1 MSTPFFD
8 VASAFAGMSV
18 GLTIATVLLAYQRCQ
33 LRAARRLLDD
43 AYRQLHVAE
52 HQARHDLLTGL
63 SNRRGCFARLRLLLQ
78 AGGPVSVAVLDLDG
92 FKAVNDNLDHAAG
105 DRQLTDIA
113 ASLTTLPVDLVAR
126 LGGDEFALL
135 IRGGPEVAHLVAE
148 LARLAVART
157 VTVPRRGVV
166 LELTANVGVAL
177 ARPGDT
183 ARSLLHRADQA
194 ERHAKRNGLGIYH
207 Q

>member
-1 MSTPFFD
+1 VSTPFFD
-8 VASAFAGMSV
+8 ITSIFAGMSI
-18 GLTIATVLLAYQRCQ
+18 GFTLATILLAHQGCQ
-33 LRAARRLLDD
+33 LRKARRRLDD
-43 AYRQLHVAE
+43 AYRQLHAAR
-52 HQARHDLLTGL
+52 HQASHDPLTGL
-63 SNRRGCFARLRLLLQ
+63 PNRRGCFARLRLLLQ

-92 FKAVNDNLDHAAG
+92 FKAVNDVLDHSAG
-105 DRQLTDIA
+105 DKQLADIA

-135 IRGGPEVAHLVAE
+135 IRGGPEVAHLTAE

-157 VTVPRRGVV
+157 VTVPHRGIV
-166 LELTANVGVAL
+166 LHLTASVGVAL

-183 ARSLLHRADQA
+183 VRSLLHRADQA